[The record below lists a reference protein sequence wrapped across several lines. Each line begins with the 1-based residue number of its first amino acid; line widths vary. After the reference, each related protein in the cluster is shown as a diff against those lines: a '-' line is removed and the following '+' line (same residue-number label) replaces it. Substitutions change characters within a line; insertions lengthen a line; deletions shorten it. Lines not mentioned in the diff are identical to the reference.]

1 MNEKIRNSN
10 FELLKVI
17 LTIMILVLHYC
28 NGYIGGAL
36 SNIPV
41 GTVNYH
47 LIHIAESLCIASVN
61 TFIVITGY
69 FMCRKNEIRISK
81 ILKILYLTLV
91 YGVLIFFGWFI
102 ISHPQINTETI
113 KLSVA
118 SISNRWF
125 VIIYCILFLLIPYIN
140 KVVQSINKRQFQI
153 LLVILLF
160 FFYIWPTFFTN
171 ITVKDN
177 GYGITNFLTLYLTGG
192 YINLHCSGF
201 KSVSKSTL
209 VFVLCSAA
217 TYFFSLF
224 SENAFYYNSVFNLIG
239 AVALFEIFHGLTVK
253 NSKRIN
259 FLATYAFS
267 TYIIHENPLISKWL
281 YRDVF
286 QTSNYWT
293 SQYLI
298 LNLIITTIGIY
309 ALCVLIEFIRRYV
322 MKKADRLIEKTEY
335 TLKV

>member
-69 FMCRKNEIRISK
+69 FMCRKNGIRISK

-153 LLVILLF
+153 LLMILLF

-177 GYGITNFLTLYLTGG
+177 GYGITNFLTLYQPVGISISIAAALNPFQRVHSFLF
-192 YINLHCSGF
+192 YVRWQPIF
-201 KSVSKSTL
+201 SVCFRKMLSITI
-209 VFVLCSAA
+209 
-217 TYFFSLF
+217 LF
-224 SENAFYYNSVFNLIG
+224 S
-239 AVALFEIFHGLTVK
+239 
-253 NSKRIN
+253 
-259 FLATYAFS
+259 
-267 TYIIHENPLISKWL
+267 
-281 YRDVF
+281 
-286 QTSNYWT
+286 
-293 SQYLI
+293 I
-298 LNLIITTIGIY
+298 LS
-309 ALCVLIEFIRRYV
+309 APSHC
-322 MKKADRLIEKTEY
+322 
-335 TLKV
+335 LKFFTD